1 MKIQIIDYA
10 ILKKNQKGLTND
22 TGTTKRTDVSALDIS
37 KGLLDGFA
45 GCTDLVAVMGEE
57 WVKGYREYLNAWK
70 VLNA

>member
-1 MKIQIIDYA
+1 MTREKQ
-10 ILKKNQKGLTND
+10 
-22 TGTTKRTDVSALDIS
+22 LDLMLAGKSWRYELGREQAMEDIA